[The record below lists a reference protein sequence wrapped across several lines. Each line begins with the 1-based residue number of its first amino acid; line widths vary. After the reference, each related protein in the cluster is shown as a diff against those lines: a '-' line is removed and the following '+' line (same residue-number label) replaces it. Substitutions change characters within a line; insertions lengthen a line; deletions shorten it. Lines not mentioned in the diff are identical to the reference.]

1 VSFLSVQLALKTE
14 GGPGELEKDPPDDR
28 LQGCAQFRHQPQ
40 QPVAAGEEHDELIG
54 ATRRDVRPNGVGDGA
69 RPEINFLMF
78 STFSSGF
85 SVVFRSCRRFEKR
98 TRRDRLIHPLTS
110 ALSKDT
116 TFYNDVYVA
125 TLANELAGAS
135 GSNQRGKKTRL
146 LLLVFATKKYIYL

>member
-1 VSFLSVQLALKTE
+1 LSFV
-14 GGPGELEKDPPDDR
+14 
-28 LQGCAQFRHQPQ
+28 H
-40 QPVAAGEEHDELIG
+40 V
-54 ATRRDVRPNGVGDGA
+54 DV
-69 RPEINFLMF
+69 MK
-78 STFSSGF
+78 
-85 SVVFRSCRRFEKR
+85 KR

-146 LLLVFATKKYIYL
+146 LLVVFATKNISIYDNDVLCLMHRYL